1 MQSLETWLGARGY
14 TLAQTLDLQRDVIC
28 EQVTRK
34 LATNYPDLCPNLP
47 AEDPELSQQIMFQQ
61 TPQRF
66 HTMLL
71 AALRFGTLAIIERE
85 YCWLW
90 GIVQR
95 FGVERSHLLQQ
106 VRWYFEATRTLVQLS
121 LEDRA
126 WLSVLESAIEQIV
139 LTVTNASPMNA
150 QPPQPSYSR
159 AIARMQ
165 S

>member
-1 MQSLETWLGARGY
+1 MQSLETWLGARGPV
-14 TLAQTLDLQRDVIC
+14 LAQALDLQRDVIC
-28 EQVTRK
+28 DYVTRR

-66 HTMLL
+66 HIMLL
-71 AALRFGTLAIIERE
+71 AALRFRTLAVVERE
-85 YCWLW
+85 YRWLW

-106 VRWYFEATRTLVQLS
+106 VNWYFEAARASVTLS
-121 LEDRA
+121 IEDRA
-126 WLSVLESAIEQIV
+126 WLTVLESAIEQIV
-139 LTVTNASPMNA
+139 LTVTNVSSTNV

-159 AIARMQ
+159 TIAH
-165 S
+165 SV

>member
-1 MQSLETWLGARGY
+1 MQSLETWLGARGSM
-14 TLAQTLDLQRDVIC
+14 LAQALDAQRDIIC
-28 EQVTRK
+28 EHVARK

-71 AALRFGTLAIIERE
+71 AALRFRTLAIVERE
-85 YCWLW
+85 YRWLW

-106 VRWYFEATRTLVQLS
+106 VHWYFEAARTFASLS
-121 LEDRA
+121 LEDLA
-126 WLSVLESAIEQIV
+126 WLRALESAIEQIV
-139 LTVTNASPMNA
+139 LTITSVPPTSV
-150 QPPQPSYSR
+150 QPPHPSYPRLSHS
-159 AIARMQ
+159 A
-165 S
+165 

>member
-1 MQSLETWLGARGY
+1 MQSLETWLGARGS
-14 TLAQTLDLQRDVIC
+14 TLAQALDKQRDMIC
-28 EQVTRK
+28 DQVTRK
-34 LATNYPDLCPNLP
+34 LATSYPDLCPNLP
-47 AEDPELSQQIMFQQ
+47 SEDPELSQQIMFQQ

-85 YCWLW
+85 YRWLW

-95 FGVERSHLLQQ
+95 FGVERPHLLQQ
-106 VRWYFEATRTLVQLS
+106 VRWYFEAARACAPLS

-139 LTVTNASPMNA
+139 LTVTSASPMNV
-150 QPPQPSYSR
+150 QPPHPSYPR
-159 AIARMQ
+159 AIARVQ

>member
-14 TLAQTLDLQRDVIC
+14 ILAQTLDRQRDVIC

-47 AEDPELSQQIMFQQ
+47 AEDPELSQQMMFQQ
-61 TPQRF
+61 TPHRF

-85 YCWLW
+85 YRWLW

-106 VRWYFEATRTLVQLS
+106 VQWYFEAAKSCASLS

-126 WLSVLESAIEQIV
+126 WLSVLESAIEQIIV
-139 LTVTNASPMNA
+139 NVTATPR
-150 QPPQPSYSR
+150 QQPSYP
-159 AIARMQ
+159 RMVAHPV
-165 S
+165 